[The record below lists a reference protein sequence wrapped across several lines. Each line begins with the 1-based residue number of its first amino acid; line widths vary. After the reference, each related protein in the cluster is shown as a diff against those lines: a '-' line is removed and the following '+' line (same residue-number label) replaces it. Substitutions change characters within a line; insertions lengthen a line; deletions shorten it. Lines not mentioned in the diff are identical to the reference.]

1 MKKFLCA
8 GILGFLLVGC
18 VATDGLSEK
27 QKMMKK
33 EQQMGEMMLD
43 AFSKQDWNGYIKFIP
58 PGGRQQYGKE
68 KFQTEQREIASR
80 MGKIVSYRFLTRL
93 EKEPL
98 HELVWAVRFQSYSL
112 KGEPVYKEALFSI
125 VVGEVDGTRRVF
137 LFGFK

>member
-1 MKKFLCA
+1 MKKFLLA
-8 GILGFLLVGC
+8 GMLGLLLVGC
-18 VATDGLSEK
+18 ATTEELSEK
-27 QKMMKK
+27 QKAMAK

-43 AFSKQDWNGYIKFIP
+43 SFRKQDLDGYIKFIP
-58 PGGRQQYGKE
+58 PGGRTAYGKD
-68 KFQTEQREIASR
+68 KFNTEQREIASR
-80 MGKIVSYRFLTRL
+80 MGKIESYRFLTRL

-98 HELVWAVRFQSYSL
+98 HELVWAVRFKSYSL

>member
-1 MKKFLCA
+1 MKKFLLAGVLGLLLAGCA
-8 GILGFLLVGC
+8 
-18 VATDGLSEK
+18 TTEDLSEK
-27 QKMMKK
+27 EKAMAR

-43 AFSKQDWNGYIKFIP
+43 AFSKQDLEGYIKFIP

-80 MGKIVSYRFLTRL
+80 MGKVVSYRFLTRL